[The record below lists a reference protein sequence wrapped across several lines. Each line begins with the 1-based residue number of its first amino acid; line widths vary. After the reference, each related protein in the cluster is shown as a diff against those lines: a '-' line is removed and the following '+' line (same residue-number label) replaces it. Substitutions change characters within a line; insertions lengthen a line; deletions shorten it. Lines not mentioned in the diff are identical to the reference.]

1 MRGGR
6 VSDETRDVR
15 IWRLVVPGSVTTLVI
30 YYARYF
36 LLIRQEVPTIVQIC
50 LLLAAAAITAIP
62 ARAAWT
68 ASHLQAWMTALVA
81 TGLSLA
87 IFVWADQDSHSASDT
102 LNRAVPA
109 IALVVAVALR
119 IVTLRR
125 RPAGL
130 TVR

>member
-1 MRGGR
+1 M
-6 VSDETRDVR
+6 
-15 IWRLVVPGSVTTLVI
+15 WRLVVLGSITTLVI

-81 TGLSLA
+81 TGLSMA
-87 IFVWADQDSHSASDT
+87 FFVWADRDPHSASDT

-109 IALVVAVALR
+109 IALVVAVALW
-119 IVTLRR
+119 IATWRR
-125 RPAGL
+125 RPDGM